1 MIRLGFALL
10 SLTLLTGCGV
20 DGEPVRPSAGVNV
33 GVGSNGVNVGLGGG
47 VRVGGVNVGVGVGL

>member
-10 SLTLLTGCGV
+10 SLTVLIGCGV
-20 DGEPVRPSAGVNV
+20 DGEPVRPTAGMNVGVGTHGVNV
-33 GVGSNGVNVGLGGG
+33 GVGGG